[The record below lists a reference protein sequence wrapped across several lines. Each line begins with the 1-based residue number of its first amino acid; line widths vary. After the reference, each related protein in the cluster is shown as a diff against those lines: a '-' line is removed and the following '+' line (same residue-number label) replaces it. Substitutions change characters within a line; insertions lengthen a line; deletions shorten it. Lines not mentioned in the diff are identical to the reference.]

1 MKGEFFI
8 MRKIIK
14 KIATVVATATMIA
27 AMGITAFAD
36 EDSTYS
42 FMGNPHIFGCTDE
55 GDTTV
60 GWVPTNEDQIMK
72 PVDGME
78 GVYTYTGNCVVA
90 GDKEYKVVKDG
101 VDYAWNFQMCLGNPD
116 AAWADNQSQFRST
129 FETGEYK
136 VYIKPAN
143 GFVVVIQNQKALPT
157 VVRYHSKDE
166 DSANFVEPNKAAI
179 EADGYSGVALDD
191 AAYEA
196 FIKECVE
203 KEGGTYEPANSTGDN
218 KKDETVTTDDS
229 KKDETK
235 DESKAET
242 SKKETKD
249 DDKDGVSPVVIVV
262 IVVVVVVVIGAI
274 VAFSKKKKN

>member
-1 MKGEFFI
+1 

-42 FMGNPHIFGCTDE
+42 FMGNPNIFGVEDE
-55 GDTTV
+55 GDKTV
-60 GWVPTNEDQIMK
+60 GWVPTNEDQIMTA
-72 PVDGME
+72 VDGMD

-90 GDKEYKVVKDG
+90 GDKEYKVLKDST
-101 VDYAWNFQMCLGNPD
+101 DFAWNYQMCLGNPD

-136 VYIKPAN
+136 VYVKPAN

-157 VVRYHSKDE
+157 VVRYHSRDE
-166 DSANFVEPNKAAI
+166 DSANFVDTNKAAI
-179 EADGYSGVALDD
+179 EADGYSDVALDD

-203 KEGGTYEPANSTGDN
+203 KEGGTYEPANSTDDN
-218 KKDETVTTDDS
+218 KKDDETVTTDDS
-229 KKDETK
+229 KKDDTK
-235 DESKAET
+235 DDAKAET
-242 SKKETKD
+242 TKKESKD

-262 IVVVVVVVIGAI
+262 IVVVVVAVIIAI
-274 VAFSKKKKN
+274 VALSKKKKN